1 MMSLPNDNLSSV
13 VASIIK
19 SMGTSK
25 SKGGIRGPEK
35 PTLARSTAITRR
47 LNGNPSKGPELKG
60 L

>member
-1 MMSLPNDNLSSV
+1 MQNDNLSNV

-19 SMGTSK
+19 SMGAPK
-25 SKGGIRGPEK
+25 SKGGIRGVEK
-35 PTLARSTAITRR
+35 PTLARTNAITRR